1 MIGPAN
7 WRSYD
12 KMSYYKRLKSLAR
25 EAENAGAHI
34 LVLPACAMMYK
45 GKFNPREVL
54 GDKVPGIVASGRLR
68 VGHRSRPLHKGEDAI
83 ILRDGQRF
91 VIDKGVLWIGLDGKP
106 FSIMATVSST
116 IMLVR
121 KERWIHRPSLP
132 GKWVLKPKDVP
143 KAEAKAPTMRPQKDD
158 PVLLLDM
165 GHNRYSGRYLHQTLR
180 TVCKSQSK
188 SRRAVVVLSSWH
200 YKNANYEP
208 SWTWPLANEAS
219 YVKWTKG
226 IWSQHGDVID
236 MIEVDLSQ
244 ARKPQSN

>member
-1 MIGPAN
+1 
-7 WRSYD
+7 
-12 KMSYYKRLKSLAR
+12 
-25 EAENAGAHI
+25 
-34 LVLPACAMMYK
+34 
-45 GKFNPREVL
+45 
-54 GDKVPGIVASGRLR
+54 
-68 VGHRSRPLHKGEDAI
+68 
-83 ILRDGQRF
+83 
-91 VIDKGVLWIGLDGKP
+91 
-106 FSIMATVSST
+106 MATVSST